1 MPATDQQRTARK
13 YRTGTNVRHRQ
24 QQISVRL
31 TAQEYAAVKAAADRE
46 GRTPAAMLRH
56 AFFCETESD
65 HSSDE
70 PTG

>member
-13 YRTGTNVRHRQ
+13 HRTGTNVRHRQ

-31 TAQEYAAVKAAADRE
+31 TAQEYAEIKAAADRE
-46 GRTPAAMLRH
+46 GRTPAGMLRH
-56 AFFCETESD
+56 AFFCEGEPARSPG
-65 HSSDE
+65 H